1 LKLARIERAGAV
13 GPEPRVVVVEPERGV
28 VIDIALAEQARLER
42 LGHTPAA
49 ARRIADAHLPQSVA
63 EGLGSPFY
71 RESLGVAAAAAS
83 EAPDHAIVALDEVAW
98 LVPVD
103 PPRFRDFMSFEQHH
117 LSARSV
123 LERPV
128 PEVTY
133 TLPTYYKAGHL
144 SLFAHAQMIPWPGYC
159 DWMDYELELGFVVG
173 RGGVDLTPDEASKC
187 LFGVSL
193 LNDFSARDRQFIE
206 TAGNLGPAKGKDF
219 GTAVG
224 PWIVT
229 VDELELTDIDLAARI
244 NGETWVEGN
253 SGSAMWSAAELL
265 AYLSTCE
272 PLVPGELIGS
282 GTVGGGC
289 GLEVGRRLP
298 GDTVELLSSALGTLR
313 NQLGPPTPL
322 RWSPPMRVPGQ
333 TIDGL
338 GGVHVTALL
347 PPRCDAPAP
356 PFPRT
361 GP

>member
-1 LKLARIERAGAV
+1 MRTGVE
-13 GPEPRVVVVEPERGV
+13 GPEPRVVVVDPERGV
-28 VIDIALAEQARLER
+28 AIDIALAEQTRLER
-42 LGHTPAA
+42 LGHTAA
-49 ARRIADAHLPQSVA
+49 AAGRIAAAHLPQSVSA
-63 EGLGSPFY
+63 GLGSPSY
-71 RESLGVAAAAAS
+71 RECLEVAAATDP
-83 EAPDHAIVALDEVAW
+83 PDHAINAFDEVTW

-144 SLFAHAQMIPWPGYC
+144 SLFAHGQTIPWPGYC
-159 DWMDYELELGFVVG
+159 DWMDYELEIGFVVG
-173 RGGVDLTPDEASKC
+173 RGGVDLTPEEAGDH

-193 LNDFSARDRQFIE
+193 LNDFSARDQQFIE

-219 GTAVG
+219 GTALG

-229 VDELELTDIDLAARI
+229 VDELELTDVDLAAAI

-272 PLVPGELIGS
+272 SLVPGELIGS

-289 GLEVGRRLP
+289 GLEVGRRLIP
-298 GDTVELLSSALGTLR
+298 GDTVELRSAALGTLR
-313 NQLGPPTPL
+313 NELGRPAPL
-322 RWSPPMRVPGQ
+322 RWSPPARTPGL
-333 TIDGL
+333 TIDGR
-338 GGVHVTALL
+338 GGVQVTALL
-347 PPRCDAPAP
+347 PPRGDAPPP